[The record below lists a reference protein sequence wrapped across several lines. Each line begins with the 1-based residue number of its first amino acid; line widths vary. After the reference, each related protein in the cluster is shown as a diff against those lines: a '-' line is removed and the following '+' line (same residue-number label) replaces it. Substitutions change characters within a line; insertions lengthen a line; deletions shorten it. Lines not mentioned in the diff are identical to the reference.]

1 MLHNLLSHLIQ
12 KFGLEMQHAK
22 KAKEKERMEEEG
34 VGVTLQGVGLPA
46 WWHSAPDAES
56 PRPAASFQL
65 PSAACCCSGW
75 GRDRGMCGGTEDGG
89 KGGTVTTRWLS

>member
-1 MLHNLLSHLIQ
+1 
-12 KFGLEMQHAK
+12 MQHAK
-22 KAKEKERMEEEG
+22 KVKEKERKEEEE
-34 VGVTLQGVGLPA
+34 VGVTLHGAGLPA

-56 PRPAASFQL
+56 PRPTASFPPL
-65 PSAACCCSGW
+65 EDAGRPPSAACCCSGW

>member
-1 MLHNLLSHLIQ
+1 
-12 KFGLEMQHAK
+12 MQHAK
-22 KAKEKERMEEEG
+22 KVKEKERKEEEE
-34 VGVTLQGVGLPA
+34 VGVTLQGAGLPA

-56 PRPAASFQL
+56 PRPTASFPPL
-65 PSAACCCSGW
+65 EDAGRPPSVACCCSGW